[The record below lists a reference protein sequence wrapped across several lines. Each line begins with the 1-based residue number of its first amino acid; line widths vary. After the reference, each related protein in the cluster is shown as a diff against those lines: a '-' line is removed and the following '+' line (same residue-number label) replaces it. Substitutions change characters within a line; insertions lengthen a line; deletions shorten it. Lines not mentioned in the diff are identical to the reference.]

1 MMKSNTD
8 EGTKSM
14 KTVEELEAENAKL
27 RETIKRE
34 EEINEESD
42 EEIRRLNKK
51 IDELRKDRAFKVDAL
66 ERENVRLKAERDA
79 ILDGL
84 RKELEETVKHRN
96 NTFKMTANYNAV
108 RADLDEVVAE
118 RDKLKKLLFRHE
130 CG

>member
-84 RKELEETVKHRN
+84 RKELEK
-96 NTFKMTANYNAV
+96 
-108 RADLDEVVAE
+108 
-118 RDKLKKLLFRHE
+118 
-130 CG
+130 

>member
-51 IDELRKDRAFKVDAL
+51 IDELRKDQAFKVDAL
-66 ERENVRLKAERDA
+66 ERENA
-79 ILDGL
+79 
-84 RKELEETVKHRN
+84 KHRN